1 MGFSTNT
8 FLFIFL
14 LGTLA
19 VYIPTALF
27 LPRLKVPVLLAASL
41 IFYSWADVTALPV
54 LLVMTLINYG
64 CGILIERYRAA
75 GQSRYETLFL
85 AVGIVLD
92 LAILIFFKYARFI
105 LGISF
110 MSLSGI
116 AYLVDVYREKVKAQR
131 SIITF
136 ALFISFFVK
145 IVEGPIV
152 RYSDVTRQ
160 MNRPEF
166 SAARFTEG
174 IRRFS
179 VGLAKKVLLADQIG
193 VVAHD
198 ILGTTNNSP
207 ILAWLGII
215 SYTIQLYLDFSGYTD
230 MAIGLG
236 KMFGIDFKENFNN
249 PYISQS
255 ITEFWRRWHMSLSK
269 WLRDY
274 FYIPIGGSR
283 SGNTYVNLFLT
294 FLLAGFWHGA
304 TLNYIVWGAWNG
316 IILCIERYLKKH
328 SKIVLPEL
336 VRHAITLLL
345 IMIGWVFFYF
355 EDFSQ
360 ALAFLPTLIGLGST
374 WNSGFTLRWYLSQRM
389 VLTLLA
395 GIICCTPTLDRIEEK
410 MRENRIWD
418 LAYLALLGVSIM
430 IVMSSTFQTFLYIR
444 Y

>member
-1 MGFSTNT
+1 
-8 FLFIFL
+8 
-14 LGTLA
+14 
-19 VYIPTALF
+19 
-27 LPRLKVPVLLAASL
+27 
-41 IFYSWADVTALPV
+41 
-54 LLVMTLINYG
+54 
-64 CGILIERYRAA
+64 
-75 GQSRYETLFL
+75 
-85 AVGIVLD
+85 
-92 LAILIFFKYARFI
+92 
-105 LGISF
+105 
-110 MSLSGI
+110 
-116 AYLVDVYREKVKAQR
+116 
-131 SIITF
+131 
-136 ALFISFFVK
+136 
-145 IVEGPIV
+145 
-152 RYSDVTRQ
+152 
-160 MNRPEF
+160 
-166 SAARFTEG
+166 
-174 IRRFS
+174 
-179 VGLAKKVLLADQIG
+179 
-193 VVAHD
+193 
-198 ILGTTNNSP
+198 
-207 ILAWLGII
+207 
-215 SYTIQLYLDFSGYTD
+215 

-355 EDFSQ
+355 EDFNQ

-418 LAYLALLGVSIM
+418 LAYLGLLGVSIM